1 MSSRRADTGSSG
13 GYTIRGAR
21 AARRDA
27 RSREAATARATRS
40 ISAGGTPALRNRSML
55 RASGTWSAA
64 MPSRSSASICSRR
77 STEAWERMAE
87 DRSGRHFIA
96 TRRARV
102 MMVIFPLVRSH
113 GHAALSFA
121 DPCFD
126 DAWPWS
132 ARRQDAALGRAR
144 RHADHRSALAER
156 EPDQQHQYPGL
167 GAAARSEQDP

>member
-1 MSSRRADTGSSG
+1 M
-13 GYTIRGAR
+13 R

-27 RSREAATARATRS
+27 RSRAAATARAPRS

-113 GHAALSFA
+113 GHAALSLA
-121 DPCFD
+121 DPCLD

-132 ARRQDAALGRAR
+132 ARRQDAALGRTR
-144 RHADHRSALAER
+144 RPADHRPAFAER
-156 EPDQQHQYPGL
+156 EPDQQHQHPGL
-167 GAAARSEQDP
+167 RTADTAQQNTRARTGAGHLLAAAQTD